1 MTVRPNR
8 LNINEIVELPKAKQ
22 FLNSKA
28 RGSKQTEQSYSVA
41 LSHLQKFLTENNYQY
56 TVESIIDAFIKGK
69 INVYTVFDGFVGYM
83 VNNNLSYRTISL
95 YVAGVKSYL
104 EYYDVEISTKKFK
117 NKVTLPSK
125 EKKLKEAIDAND
137 IRNILQ
143 ACTSD
148 RLRSF
153 LLVLASSGMRSG
165 EALCLRNCDID
176 FSSSPTRIH
185 ILAKNTKTKS
195 ERYAYISNEASNHL
209 KSFIL
214 GRYLDENEM
223 KKYPNHIVFAQQI
236 RRTEICNCKELYI
249 RMQERFTETLH
260 KVGLDQKVDGQNRR
274 KITLHLLRAFVKS
287 VVSVQTNS
295 DFSEWLLGHSGSTY
309 FSIKEKEKAELYRKC
324 EPYLTFL
331 DYATVE
337 SVGQDFESKLQERD
351 SEMIAIRQEMDRLNH
366 VISAMQKNPK
376 LAKIKP
382 EVLKKKVKV

>member
-8 LNINEIVELPKAKQ
+8 LNINDIIEQPKAKQ
-22 FLNSKA
+22 FLKSKA

-56 TVESIIDAFIKGK
+56 TLESMIDALSEGK
-69 INVYTVFDGFVGYM
+69 INVYTVLDGFVGYM
-83 VNNNLSYRTISL
+83 VDNHLSYRTISL

-165 EALCLRNCDID
+165 EALSLRNCDID

-185 ILAKNTKTKS
+185 ILAKNTKTKT
-195 ERYAYISNEASNHL
+195 ERYAYISNEASKHL
-209 KSFIL
+209 KSYIL
-214 GRYLDENEM
+214 GRYIDENEY
-223 KKYPNHIVFAQQI
+223 KKYPNHIVFAQQK
-236 RRTEICNCKELYI
+236 RRTEICNRKELYI
-249 RMQERFTETLH
+249 RMQERLVQVLD
-260 KVGLDQKVDGQNRR
+260 KVGLSQKVDGQNRR

-309 FSIKEKEKAELYRKC
+309 FSIKEKEKVELYRKC

-351 SEMIAIRQEMDRLNH
+351 SQIKALRQEMESK
-366 VISAMQKNPK
+366 IAKI
-376 LAKIKP
+376 LAKVDVEK
-382 EVLKKKVKV
+382 LK